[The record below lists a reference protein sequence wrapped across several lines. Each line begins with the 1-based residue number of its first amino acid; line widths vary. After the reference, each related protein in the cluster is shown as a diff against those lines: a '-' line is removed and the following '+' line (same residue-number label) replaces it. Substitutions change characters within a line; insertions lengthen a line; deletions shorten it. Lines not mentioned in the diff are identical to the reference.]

1 MNTIVRNVHNV
12 PAEASALRQQVREH
26 VASLQKALAE
36 VETRW
41 MQLAD
46 AVYEIQ
52 LKGYWRLYSDSKGA
66 SYPSFDAWIDAECTV
81 KHSTVFSV
89 LRVRRTLDGK
99 LDRNTIERLGR
110 SRCYELVKVAESK
123 PRELQPL
130 VDKVLSSEWTCQQTK
145 QAVANVVRGFHYD
158 DGGFKILEF
167 HIPAADVETVE
178 QAILVGQATE
188 PCQNPDSEAARGI
201 HLVSICQEFLLDPNN
216 SDVLKQFR
224 QARQSMQK
232 CEFAVED

>member
-1 MNTIVRNVHNV
+1 
-12 PAEASALRQQVREH
+12 VREH
-26 VASLQKALAE
+26 VASLQKALTE

-52 LKGYWRLYSDSKGA
+52 LKGYWRLYSDVKGA
-66 SYPSFDAWIDAECTV
+66 RYPTFEAWIDAECTV

-89 LRVRRTLDGK
+89 LRVRRTLEGK
-99 LDRNTIERLGR
+99 LDRSAIEKLGR

-130 VDKVLSSEWTCQQTK
+130 VDKLLSNEWTYQQTK

-158 DGGFKILEF
+158 NQGFKVLEF
-167 HIPAADVETVE
+167 YVPAADIESVE
-178 QAILVGQATE
+178 QAILVCQATE

-216 SDVLKQFR
+216 SDVLKQILEAKR
-224 QARQSMQK
+224 SSQNW
-232 CEFAVED
+232 EFVVEA